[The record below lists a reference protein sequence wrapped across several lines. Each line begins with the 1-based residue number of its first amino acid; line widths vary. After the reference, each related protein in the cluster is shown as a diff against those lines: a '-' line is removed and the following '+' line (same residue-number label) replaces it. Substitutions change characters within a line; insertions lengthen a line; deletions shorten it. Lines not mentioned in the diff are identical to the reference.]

1 MPPRPFADKIALM
14 FTTTLLW
21 IAIAFLSGSLP
32 WSVWLGKVALG
43 VDIRDYGDGNP
54 GAANVWA
61 AGGAGWGM
69 LAILLD
75 GFKGLIP
82 VAVANFIVGIDG
94 WQLALVALAPVLGHA
109 FSPFLGFNGGKALAV
124 TFGVWTGMTGTWVVP
139 VLLGLFFAL
148 GLWLLKPEGWAIL
161 AGSLALLAAL
171 LLLGAPDFWYILW
184 VGATAVLLFKQRAD
198 LGERPTVRSFKKET

>member
-1 MPPRPFADKIALM
+1 MTI
-14 FTTTLLW
+14 TTLLW
-21 IAIAFLSGSLP
+21 IAISFLSGALP

-61 AGGAGWGM
+61 AGGAKWGF

-94 WQLALVALAPVLGHA
+94 WQLALVALAPIFGHA

-124 TFGVWTGMTGTWVVP
+124 TFGIWTGMTGTWVVP
-139 VLLGLFFAL
+139 VLLGLFFTFW
-148 GLWLLKPEGWAIL
+148 LWLLKPQGWAIL
-161 AGSLALLAAL
+161 MGSLSLLAAFL
-171 LLLGAPDFWYILW
+171 LMGVPEFWYIVW
-184 VGATAVLLFKQRAD
+184 VGGTAVLLFKQRTE
-198 LGERPTVRSFKKET
+198 LSQRPRLRSFRKSA